1 MQCDV
6 DRYFEPVGLHVEQLY
21 WASNI
26 RVPDQVLN
34 QINTKI
40 ANEQAALAAQANV
53 ATVKANAD
61 ARIADAEGK
70 AESSQIEGDA
80 LRANPEILRQRAIE
94 AGRELSVCVLEKGSE
109 PGAHVLSGAV
119 MDPRALTE
127 LFPDWAE
134 RGAPLKQKVTRDEFL
149 FLSETGARS
158 TPNALLPECFH
169 NEGNYI
175 ISLGEVTRWLAQQA
189 EALEV
194 AIFPG
199 FAAAEVLYG
208 DNGEVIGVATGDM
221 GIEKDG
227 SIGPAFE
234 RGMAL
239 QAKYTIFAEGA
250 RGHLGRQLIARYT
263 LDEGKDP
270 QAYGIGIKELWQIDP
285 SRHEPGLVVHAAGWP
300 LDSDTYGGAFL
311 YHADGGKV
319 AIGYV
324 VGLDYRNPWLSPFE
338 EFQRFKTH
346 PSIRKHLEGGTR
358 IGYGA
363 RAITAGGLL
372 SLPKTVFPG
381 GALVGCEAGHL
392 NASRIK
398 GSHAAIKT
406 GMLCADAAFDALAAD
421 RQHDELSSY
430 PKAFEAS
437 WLFTELQQAKNFK
450 QWFKKGQTVATLMT
464 GVEQWLLPKLGVRNP
479 PWTLHR
485 TQPDHA
491 CLEPAAKHTRIA
503 YPKPDGVLTFDR
515 LSSVFLSSTNHDE
528 NQPSHLTLK
537 DPSIPVKVNLAE
549 YAGPE
554 ARYCPAGVYEF
565 VGEADNARLQINA
578 QNCVHCK
585 TCDIKD
591 PTQNIVW
598 VTPQG
603 GGGPNYSGM

>member
-1 MQCDV
+1 MSA
-6 DRYFEPVGLHVEQLY
+6 E
-21 WASNI
+21 
-26 RVPDQVLN
+26 
-34 QINTKI
+34 
-40 ANEQAALAAQANV
+40 
-53 ATVKANAD
+53 ANALPPREVMEFD
-61 ARIADAEGK
+61 VVVVGAGPAGLATAIR
-70 AESSQIEGDA
+70 
-80 LRANPEILRQRAIE
+80 LRQRAID

-149 FLSETGARS
+149 FLSETGART
-158 TPNALLPECFH
+158 TPHALLPECFH

-208 DNGEVIGVATGDM
+208 DDGAVIGVATGDM

-227 SIGPAFE
+227 TIGPAFE

-239 QAKYTIFAEGA
+239 HAKYTVFAEGA
-250 RGHLGRQLIARYT
+250 RGHLGRQLISRFK

-285 SRHEPGLVVHAAGWP
+285 AKHEPGLVVHAAGWP
-300 LDSDTYGGAFL
+300 LDTDTYGGAFL

-324 VGLDYRNPWLSPFE
+324 VGLDYKNPWLSPFE

-363 RAITAGGLL
+363 RAITAGGLM

-381 GALVGCEAGHL
+381 GALVGCEAGYL
-392 NASRIK
+392 NVSRIK

-406 GMLCADAAFDALAAD
+406 GMLCADATFDALVAD
-421 RQHDELSSY
+421 RQHDELSAY
-430 PKAFEAS
+430 PAAFETS
-437 WLFTELQQAKNFK
+437 WLHDELKLSKNFK

-464 GVEQWLLPKLGVRNP
+464 GIEQWLLPKLGVRNP
-479 PWTLHR
+479 PWTLRHSI
-485 TQPDHA
+485 PDHA
-491 CLEPAAKHTRIA
+491 CLEPASRHTRIA

-528 NQPSHLTLK
+528 NQPSHLALK
-537 DPSIPVKVNLAE
+537 DASIPVKVNLAE

-565 VGEADNARLQINA
+565 VGDGNDARLQINA